1 MRQKFR
7 KTYGFPDGPERP
19 PLVIPLGTPPV
30 SLALGCGS
38 WGGPPPTGGPPVGAP
53 TENNKGKVKHRTT
66 DNPGPFTKKYTVH
79 TFAYHRGSRRIAS
92 RRWNQTD
99 RRVAG

>member
-1 MRQKFR
+1 MINIKRLASSFKIIRIKLRQKFR

-19 PLVIPLGTPPV
+19 PLEIPLGTPPV

-53 TENNKGKVKHRTT
+53 T
-66 DNPGPFTKKYTVH
+66 
-79 TFAYHRGSRRIAS
+79 
-92 RRWNQTD
+92 
-99 RRVAG
+99 